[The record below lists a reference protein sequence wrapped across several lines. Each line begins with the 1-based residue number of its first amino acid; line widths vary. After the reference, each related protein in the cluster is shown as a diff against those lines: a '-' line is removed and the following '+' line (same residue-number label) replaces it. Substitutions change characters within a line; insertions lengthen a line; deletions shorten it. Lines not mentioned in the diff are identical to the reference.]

1 MRRRLRGT
9 IATMPNI
16 ASVLKA
22 EITRIARKELRAE
35 IEGLKKASTAH
46 RSEIA
51 ALKKRCQSL
60 EQELRR
66 VGKAQPKPESLPTEA
81 ADSAPRFSAKGLA
94 SQRKR
99 LELSADS
106 LGLLLGTSGQ
116 SVYNWENGVRPR
128 GAHVKAI
135 AALKS
140 LSKRQAAEIVAAR
153 KAA

>member
-1 MRRRLRGT
+1 
-9 IATMPNI
+9 MPNI

-46 RSEIA
+46 RSDIA

-66 VGKAQPKPESLPTEA
+66 VGKTLPTPEPLPAEA
-81 ADSAPRFSAKGLA
+81 TDSKLRFSAKGLA
-94 SQRKR
+94 SQRRR
-99 LELSADS
+99 LELSAES

-116 SVYNWENGVRPR
+116 SVYNWENGARPR
-128 GAHVKAI
+128 GAHLKAI
-135 AALKS
+135 AALRS
-140 LSKRQAAEIVAAR
+140 LSKKQAAEIVAAR
-153 KAA
+153 KTA

>member
-1 MRRRLRGT
+1 
-9 IATMPNI
+9 MPNI

-51 ALKKRCQSL
+51 TLKKRCQTL

-66 VGKAQPKPESLPTEA
+66 VGKALPKPEPLSVEDT
-81 ADSAPRFSAKGLA
+81 DSKLRFSAKGLA
-94 SQRKR
+94 SQRRR
-99 LELSADS
+99 LELSAEN

-116 SVYNWENGVRPR
+116 SVYNWEGGGVRPH
-128 GAHVKAI
+128 ADHLKAI
-135 AALKS
+135 SALKT
-140 LSKRQAAEIVAAR
+140 LSKKQAAEIVAAR

>member
-1 MRRRLRGT
+1 
-9 IATMPNI
+9 MPNI

-51 ALKKRCQSL
+51 TLKKRCQSL

-66 VGKAQPKPESLPTEA
+66 VGKALPKPEPVPVEDT
-81 ADSAPRFSAKGLA
+81 DSAPRFSAKGLA

-128 GAHVKAI
+128 AIYLKAI

-140 LSKRQAAEIVAAR
+140 LSKKQAAEIVAAR